1 MTVLFF
7 SLVTFGLFPV
17 IFGLDPNIAFM
28 VSLVKYSLCHIWA
41 CFSLGFNPG
50 IQKTQ
55 GRASRYVHRKQR
67 ASTKVRAVAGVAVK
81 LATACALQRRF
92 MPQPV
97 LRSSWLQLVNPFFCR
112 HILQR
117 DNQLL
122 VQSVTD
128 VEQTA

>member
-17 IFGLDPNIAFM
+17 IFGLVFLFVIAG
-28 VSLVKYSLCHIWA
+28 LVFITVP
-41 CFSLGFNPG
+41 LGFNPG

-67 ASTKVRAVAGVAVK
+67 ASTKVRTAAIDAVK

-92 MPQPV
+92 IPQP
-97 LRSSWLQLVNPFFCR
+97 LMRSSWLQLVNPFFCR